1 MKPGPGIAFTL
12 LTFSVVVHA
21 RNVLQPATKSTK
33 QKPWFCHDLDCPLYD
48 LLNKTDAYEVRK
60 YQSGRWVSTHADGL
74 AYEQGVAVGFQR
86 LFKYIS
92 GNNEGKKKVDMT
104 SPVTV
109 QTTPGQG
116 PACKSDFLV
125 SFFLPFKYQEKPP
138 KPADSS
144 IFFTDVPEITMYVA
158 QHGGMIGNDKIIAA
172 KIAELVSE
180 LKDDGESFEGS
191 LVFTANYD
199 PPFRLQHRHNEIWIA
214 AARENVM
221 HTIA

>member
-1 MKPGPGIAFTL
+1 
-12 LTFSVVVHA
+12 
-21 RNVLQPATKSTK
+21 
-33 QKPWFCHDLDCPLYD
+33 
-48 LLNKTDAYEVRK
+48 
-60 YQSGRWVSTHADGL
+60 
-74 AYEQGVAVGFQR
+74 
-86 LFKYIS
+86 
-92 GNNEGKKKVDMT
+92 
-104 SPVTV
+104 
-109 QTTPGQG
+109 
-116 PACKSDFLV
+116 
-125 SFFLPFKYQEKPP
+125 
-138 KPADSS
+138 
-144 IFFTDVPEITMYVA
+144 MYVA